1 MIMLGLERCL
11 CTDAHYNRL
20 ERPLWLRLFGRREL
34 YRCLSCDTAMV
45 LSQTEMETRLR
56 ASVHGMVR
64 AGQIPVTRPLA

>member
-1 MIMLGLERCL
+1 MLGLERCL

-56 ASVHGMVR
+56 ASVHLSL
-64 AGQIPVTRPLA
+64 IHI